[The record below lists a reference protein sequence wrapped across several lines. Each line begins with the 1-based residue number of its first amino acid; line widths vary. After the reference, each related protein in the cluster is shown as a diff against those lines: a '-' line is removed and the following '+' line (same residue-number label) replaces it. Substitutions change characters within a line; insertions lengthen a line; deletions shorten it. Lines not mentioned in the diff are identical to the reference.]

1 MEVIVMSPMDVK
13 NLVQFAVNEILQSK
27 EIAFYSKEINT
38 KNTEQDELL
47 TRTEAMQFLKITTAT
62 LWRYEKKGKITSH
75 GIGGKRYFKKSELEQ
90 SLIQKK

>member
-1 MEVIVMSPMDVK
+1 MENLLLSP
-13 NLVQFAVNEILQSK
+13 
-27 EIAFYSKEINT
+27 INT
-38 KNTEQDELL
+38 DTLIERIAQRIAELLINQIPQRKENEENELL
-47 TRTEAMQFLKITTAT
+47 TRNEAMQFLKITTAT

>member
-1 MEVIVMSPMDVK
+1 MENLLLSP
-13 NLVQFAVNEILQSK
+13 
-27 EIAFYSKEINT
+27 INT
-38 KNTEQDELL
+38 DTLIEKIAQRTAELLINQTPQRQETEKEELL
-47 TRTEAMQFLKITTAT
+47 TRSEAMQFLKITTAT

>member
-1 MEVIVMSPMDVK
+1 MENLLLSP
-13 NLVQFAVNEILQSK
+13 
-27 EIAFYSKEINT
+27 INT
-38 KNTEQDELL
+38 DTLIERIAQRTAELLINQTPQRQETEQDELL
-47 TRTEAMQFLKITTAT
+47 TRSEAMQFLKITTAT

>member
-1 MEVIVMSPMDVK
+1 MNDLVFSP
-13 NLVQFAVNEILQSK
+13 
-27 EIAFYSKEINT
+27 INT
-38 KNTEQDELL
+38 DTLIERIAQRTAELLINQTPQRQETEQDELL
-47 TRTEAMQFLKITTAT
+47 TRSEAMQFLKITTAT

>member
-1 MEVIVMSPMDVK
+1 MENLLLSP
-13 NLVQFAVNEILQSK
+13 
-27 EIAFYSKEINT
+27 INT
-38 KNTEQDELL
+38 DTLIERIAQRTAELLINQTPQRQEIEQDELL

>member
-1 MEVIVMSPMDVK
+1 MEKLLLSP
-13 NLVQFAVNEILQSK
+13 
-27 EIAFYSKEINT
+27 INT
-38 KNTEQDELL
+38 DTLIERIAQRTAELLINQTPQRQEIEQDELL

>member
-13 NLVQFAVNEILQSK
+13 NLVQFTVNEILHLKGIEVFGK
-27 EIAFYSKEINT
+27 EPQQ
-38 KNTEQDELL
+38 TEQDQLL
-47 TRTEAMQFLKITTAT
+47 TRTEAMQYLKITTAT

>member
-1 MEVIVMSPMDVK
+1 MHNLLLSP
-13 NLVQFAVNEILQSK
+13 
-27 EIAFYSKEINT
+27 INT
-38 KNTEQDELL
+38 DTLIERIAQRTAELLINQTPQRQETEQDELL
-47 TRTEAMQFLKITTAT
+47 TRTEAMQYLKITTAT

>member
-1 MEVIVMSPMDVK
+1 MENLLLSP
-13 NLVQFAVNEILQSK
+13 
-27 EIAFYSKEINT
+27 INT
-38 KNTEQDELL
+38 DTLIERIAQRTAELLINQTPQRQETEQDELL
-47 TRTEAMQFLKITTAT
+47 TRTEAMQYLKITTAT

>member
-1 MEVIVMSPMDVK
+1 ME
-13 NLVQFAVNEILQSK
+13 NLVLSP
-27 EIAFYSKEINT
+27 INT
-38 KNTEQDELL
+38 DTLIERIAQRTAELLINQTPQRQETEQDELL
-47 TRTEAMQFLKITTAT
+47 TRTEAMQYLKITTAT

>member
-1 MEVIVMSPMDVK
+1 MNDLVFSP
-13 NLVQFAVNEILQSK
+13 
-27 EIAFYSKEINT
+27 INT
-38 KNTEQDELL
+38 DTLIERIAQRTAELLINQTPQRQETEQDELL
-47 TRTEAMQFLKITTAT
+47 SRTEAMQFLKITTAT

>member
-1 MEVIVMSPMDVK
+1 MENLLLSP
-13 NLVQFAVNEILQSK
+13 
-27 EIAFYSKEINT
+27 INT
-38 KNTEQDELL
+38 DTLIEKIAQRTAELLINQTPQRQETEKEELL
-47 TRTEAMQFLKITTAT
+47 TRSEAMSFLKITTAT

>member
-1 MEVIVMSPMDVK
+1 MNDLVFSP
-13 NLVQFAVNEILQSK
+13 
-27 EIAFYSKEINT
+27 INT
-38 KNTEQDELL
+38 DTLIERIAQRTAELLINQTPQRQETKQDELL
-47 TRTEAMQFLKITTAT
+47 SRTEAMQFLKITTAT

>member
-1 MEVIVMSPMDVK
+1 MENLLLSP
-13 NLVQFAVNEILQSK
+13 
-27 EIAFYSKEINT
+27 INT
-38 KNTEQDELL
+38 DTLIERIAQRTAELLINQTPQRQETEQDELL
-47 TRTEAMQFLKITTAT
+47 SRTEAMQFLKITTAT

>member
-1 MEVIVMSPMDVK
+1 MENLLFSP
-13 NLVQFAVNEILQSK
+13 
-27 EIAFYSKEINT
+27 INT
-38 KNTEQDELL
+38 DTLIERIAQRTAELLINQTPQRQETEQDALL
-47 TRTEAMQFLKITTAT
+47 TRTEAMRFLKITTAT

>member
-1 MEVIVMSPMDVK
+1 MNDLVFSP
-13 NLVQFAVNEILQSK
+13 
-27 EIAFYSKEINT
+27 INT
-38 KNTEQDELL
+38 DTLIERIAQRTAELLINQAPQRQETEQEEFL

-90 SLIQKK
+90 SLVQKK

>member
-1 MEVIVMSPMDVK
+1 MHDLVFSPINADT
-13 NLVQFAVNEILQSK
+13 LIER
-27 EIAFYSKEINT
+27 IAQRTAELLINQT
-38 KNTEQDELL
+38 PQRQETEQDELL